1 MRKTFRQTFTPSG
14 SDAAKNAAD
23 NLTQNAA
30 SSPSVNF
37 HLRNAGFSADDVK
50 LIANTL
56 GMTPARELARLR
68 SFSLSDNTIGNE
80 GAKALAAALPKT
92 LTELGL
98 VGYAIGD
105 QDGKA
110 ILEWAKYAA
119 GFEWSVLRTTACHK
133 GSAPNLETCKTHLP
147 ACQYFLKTR

>member
-1 MRKTFRQTFTPSG
+1 LRKTFRQTFTPSG

-80 GAKALAAALPKT
+80 GAKTLAAALPKT

-110 ILEWAKYAA
+110 ILEWAKYAS
-119 GFEWSVLRTTACHK
+119 GLRMVCLEDNRLSQGLRTQFGDLQNTSP
-133 GSAPNLETCKTHLP
+133 GMSV
-147 ACQYFLKTR
+147 FS

>member
-14 SDAAKNAAD
+14 SDAAKNATD

-50 LIANTL
+50 LIANIL

-68 SFSLSDNTIGNE
+68 SFSLSDNTLGNE
-80 GAKALAAALPKT
+80 GAKVLAAALPKT

-98 VGYAIGD
+98 VGCAIGD
-105 QDGKA
+105 QGGKA
-110 ILEWAKYAA
+110 ILEWAKYAS
-119 GFEWSVLRTTACHK
+119 GLQMVCIEDNRLSQGLRTQFGDLQNTSP
-133 GSAPNLETCKTHLP
+133 GMSV
-147 ACQYFLKTR
+147 FS

>member
-50 LIANTL
+50 LIANIL
-56 GMTPARELARLR
+56 GMMPARELARLR
-68 SFSLSDNTIGNE
+68 SFSLSDIIIGDE
-80 GAKALAAALPKT
+80 GAKALAATLPKT

-98 VGYAIGD
+98 VGCALGD
-105 QDGKA
+105 QGGKA
-110 ILEWAKYAA
+110 ILEWAKYAS
-119 GFEWSVLRTTACHK
+119 GLRMICIEGNRLSHGLRTQFGDLQNTSP
-133 GSAPNLETCKTHLP
+133 GMSV
-147 ACQYFLKTR
+147 FS

>member
-14 SDAAKNAAD
+14 SDAAKNATD

-30 SSPSVNF
+30 SSPNVNF

-56 GMTPARELARLR
+56 GMTPARESARLR
-68 SFSLSDNTIGNE
+68 SFSLSDNTLGNE

-92 LTELGL
+92 LTELEL
-98 VGYAIGD
+98 VGCAISD
-105 QDGKA
+105 QGGKA
-110 ILEWAKYAA
+110 ILEWAKYAS
-119 GFEWSVLRTTACHK
+119 GLRMVCIEDNRLSQGLRT
-133 GSAPNLETCKTHLP
+133 
-147 ACQYFLKTR
+147 

>member
-1 MRKTFRQTFTPSG
+1 LRKTFRQTFTPSG

-37 HLRNAGFSADDVK
+37 HSRNAGFSADDVK
-50 LIANTL
+50 LIANIL
-56 GMTPARELARLR
+56 GMTSARELARLR

-98 VGYAIGD
+98 VGCAIGD
-105 QDGKA
+105 QGGKA
-110 ILEWAKYAA
+110 ILEWAKYAS
-119 GFEWSVLRTTACHK
+119 GLRMICIEDNRLSQGLRT
-133 GSAPNLETCKTHLP
+133 
-147 ACQYFLKTR
+147 